1 LSHKRYNNKR
11 FIINK
16 DSWLNK
22 PYDLER
28 HHIRWNGL
36 LLKVVG
42 CSFSRGVLRTIGR
55 FLLIRELVLNIDNG
69 GTLLVRLVVTG
80 TLTKLILAVLGSIDD
95 VISFELLVNL
105 LTVIVSTKGVLI
117 CVTSV
122 FVSIVVTLGA
132 FSIELLPVPEYTRL
146 T

>member
-1 LSHKRYNNKR
+1 
-11 FIINK
+11 
-16 DSWLNK
+16 
-22 PYDLER
+22 
-28 HHIRWNGL
+28 
-36 LLKVVG
+36 LKVVG

-80 TLTKLILAVLGSIDD
+80 T
-95 VISFELLVNL
+95 
-105 LTVIVSTKGVLI
+105 VIVSTKGVLI

>member
-1 LSHKRYNNKR
+1 
-11 FIINK
+11 
-16 DSWLNK
+16 
-22 PYDLER
+22 
-28 HHIRWNGL
+28 
-36 LLKVVG
+36 
-42 CSFSRGVLRTIGR
+42 
-55 FLLIRELVLNIDNG
+55 
-69 GTLLVRLVVTG
+69 
-80 TLTKLILAVLGSIDD
+80 
-95 VISFELLVNL
+95 

>member
-1 LSHKRYNNKR
+1 
-11 FIINK
+11 
-16 DSWLNK
+16 
-22 PYDLER
+22 
-28 HHIRWNGL
+28 
-36 LLKVVG
+36 VG